1 MLSTT
6 GKDTYLSV
14 EEVIMRAREVYNG
27 GVTELHIVG
36 SPSLRAECG
45 ALRGYVWNKK
55 RDARCRIKAL
65 TATEVYY
72 YAKKRK

>member
-36 SPSLRAECG
+36 SHHSELNVEHFG
-45 ALRGYVWNKK
+45 DMFGIK
-55 RDARCRIKAL
+55 REMPD
-65 TATEVYY
+65 VV
-72 YAKKRK
+72 